1 MQKTISI
8 KGVEII
14 EPHPIVQELLT
25 FKQSGSVLDLG
36 AGFGRHSL
44 FLADQGFIV
53 TAVEQEEKKLVKL
66 ADKASRIG
74 VTIKTIT
81 SDVVTFIPPEKY
93 DVVLCIM
100 LLHFLN
106 KTEVARTVTMMQK
119 CTNIGGLNVITSYT
133 EGNAT
138 NLRTSLFTKD
148 ELKNMY
154 AGWDILK
161 YEELLGQ
168 PIDNPKDGGPSQ
180 RYSARLIARK
190 I

>member
-1 MQKTISI
+1 MQKTINI

-14 EPHPIVQELLT
+14 EPHPIIQELLT

-74 VTIKTIT
+74 VAIKTIT
-81 SDVVTFIPPEKY
+81 SDVLTFVPLEKY

-106 KTEVARTVTMMQK
+106 KTEVTRTVTMMQK
-119 CTNIGGLNVITSYT
+119 CTNVGGLNVITSYT
-133 EGNAT
+133 EGNPS
-138 NLRTSLFTKD
+138 NLRASLFTKD

-154 AGWDILK
+154 ASWDILK
-161 YEELLGQ
+161 YEELLG
-168 PIDNPKDGGPSQ
+168 PAMENPKDGGPER